1 MRLLILGGT
10 GWLGG
15 EIAGTALR
23 QGHHVTCLA
32 RGTSGSVPSGAALI
46 RADRDDPDGLAPVV
60 DGRWDAVLDVSRQ
73 PGQVRRAVAA
83 LHPVS
88 DLYVFVSSGSVY
100 ADHKTPNQDEDGP
113 LLSPL
118 EGDVMESMQTYGEA
132 KVASEQH
139 VRTGCGL
146 ERSLIARVGLIG
158 GPGDV
163 SDRTGYWPSRF
174 ARPAGADGSV
184 LIPDSATSVQLIDV
198 RDLASW
204 LVESAI
210 ARTHGTFDV
219 TGPPTPLTDMLRT
232 ARTVAGHT
240 GPVVRVPSAWLVEH
254 GVETW
259 MGPRSL
265 PLWLADDP
273 DWAAFSDRDSAR
285 ARAAGLRTRPLEQTL
300 ADTLA
305 WELTRDPD
313 RPRTAGLTAAEE
325 QALLSEYA
333 G

>member
-1 MRLLILGGT
+1 MLILGGT

-15 EIAGTALR
+15 EIAGTAVR
-23 QGHHVTCLA
+23 QGHDVTCLA
-32 RGTSGSVPSGAALI
+32 RGTSGSVPAGAAFV
-46 RADRDDPDGLAPVV
+46 RADRDDPSGLAPAV
-60 DGRWDAVLDVSRQ
+60 DGHWDAVLDVSRQ

-83 LHPVS
+83 LQPVS
-88 DLYVFVSSGSVY
+88 DRFVFVSSGSVY
-100 ADHKTPNQDEDGP
+100 ADHATPKQDEDGP
-113 LLSPL
+113 LLPAL

-139 VRTGCGL
+139 VRMGFGP
-146 ERSLIARVGLIG
+146 ERSLIARVGLIA

-163 SDRTGYWPSRF
+163 SDRTGYWPLRF

-184 LIPDSATSVQLIDV
+184 LIPDSTTPVQLIDV
-198 RDLASW
+198 RDLARW
-204 LVESAI
+204 LVESAT
-210 ARTHGTFDV
+210 ARTSGTFDV
-219 TGPPTPLTDMLRT
+219 TGPPTPLDEVLRA
-232 ARTVAGHT
+232 ARAVAGHT
-240 GPVVRVPSAWLVEH
+240 GPVVSVGSPWLVEH
-254 GVETW
+254 GVDTW

-273 DWAAFSDRDSAR
+273 DWAGFGDRDGAR

-305 WELTRDPD
+305 WELTRAPD
-313 RPRTAGLTAAEE
+313 RPRNAGLTVAEE
-325 QALLSEYA
+325 QTLLAEYA